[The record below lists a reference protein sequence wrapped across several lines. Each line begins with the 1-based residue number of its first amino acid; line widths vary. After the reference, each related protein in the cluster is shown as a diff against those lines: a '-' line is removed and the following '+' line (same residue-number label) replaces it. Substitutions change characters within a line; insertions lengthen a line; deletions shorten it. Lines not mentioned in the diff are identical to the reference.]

1 MLPSIVFLVE
11 QVAIGLY
18 IFIGL
23 GAFLALRRYGRAGR
37 SFRAT
42 RFELERDIARF
53 QRANALTT
61 FILLLEAGLV
71 VLGTQLVVAPT
82 LRQTLRFTPETI
94 NVVEDLDFSTPT
106 PQPLAAISIDDSNV
120 DFGPIDG
127 SGSLIITP
135 TPTATPVGTIEPNA
149 PAPIGCDTANATLQI
164 PANGQV
170 VREII
175 PVIGVANIDNF
186 ASFKLEIKSPALGV
200 ESFLSM
206 ESYIQPAPELRQ
218 LSQFNPLLYPEGTYE
233 FRLAVFDIT
242 DTMKAS
248 CTVTIYLRP
257 PLPTPTPLGQ

>member
-1 MLPSIVFLVE
+1 MPSIVFLVE

-37 SFRAT
+37 AYRST

-61 FILLLEAGLV
+61 LILLVEAGFV
-71 VLGTQLVVAPT
+71 VLGVQTVVAPT
-82 LRQTLRFTPETI
+82 LRQTLRFTPSTI
-94 NVVEDLDFSTPT
+94 NVVEDLDFNTPT
-106 PQPLAAISIDDSNV
+106 PPPLAPISIDESNV
-120 DFGPIDG
+120 DFGALDAG
-127 SGSLIITP
+127 SSIIITP
-135 TPTATPVGTIEPNA
+135 TPTPTPVGTIEPNA
-149 PAPIGCDTANATLQI
+149 PAQVGCDTDNAKLQI

-175 PVIGVANIDNF
+175 PVNGIANVENF
-186 ASFKLEIKSPALGV
+186 ATFKLEIKGAPLGD
-200 ESFLSM
+200 SFFSM
-206 ESYIQPAPELRQ
+206 ESYTQSAPELRQ
-218 LSQFNPLLYPEGTYE
+218 LSQFNPALYPEGTYQ

-242 DTMKAS
+242 DTMRAS
-248 CTVTIYLRP
+248 CTVTIYIRP